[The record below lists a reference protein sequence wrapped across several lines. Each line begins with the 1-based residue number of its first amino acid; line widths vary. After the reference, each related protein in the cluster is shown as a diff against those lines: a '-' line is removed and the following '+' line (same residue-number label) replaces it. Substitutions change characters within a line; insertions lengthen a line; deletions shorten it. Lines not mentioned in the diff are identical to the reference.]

1 MSLLR
6 PLIKKAYK
14 ECKAPNIYCTVF
26 AQGKGQQIFVVQYL
40 HKNFVI
46 PYLCE
51 DTLFW
56 NGHSEC
62 SWIYQWQPGALQ
74 QLQGTNVDD
83 WTSVAASTHR
93 AAGSWC
99 MKIQGVS
106 K

>member
-1 MSLLR
+1 
-6 PLIKKAYK
+6 LIKKAYK

-26 AQGKGQQIFVVQYL
+26 AQAKGQQIFVVE
-40 HKNFVI
+40 
-46 PYLCE
+46 YLCE

-74 QLQGTNVDD
+74 QLQG
-83 WTSVAASTHR
+83 
-93 AAGSWC
+93 
-99 MKIQGVS
+99 S